1 VKSQENLHLSPARA
15 PSALPSAIDKSLLA
29 YAASATAAGVS
40 LLALAQPANAKIVF
54 TPSNIHIPEN
64 AGLIHLDLNHDGVAD
79 FAFSAGSRFG
89 SARAPLGLYANSLVV
104 TPEQPGNAVGEITS
118 SKGFDC
124 AAKLRR
130 NVEVGPG
137 KHFQTNQLIMFQ
149 VAGDYTNQFSAH
161 CPWLDRRGGF
171 LGFKF
176 MIEGETHYGWA
187 RVAEIGTRSASIRG
201 YAYETTPDQPIL
213 TGATSDPTNSS
224 LTAPALPPAPQPAT
238 LGLLAQGTPALS
250 LWRREEKEE
259 GITE

>member
-1 VKSQENLHLSPARA
+1 MDSPEKLQVVPTRT
-15 PSALPSAIDKSLLA
+15 PSALPSSIDKGLLA
-29 YAASATAAGVS
+29 YATSATTAGVG
-40 LLALAQPANAKIVF
+40 LLALASPAQAKIVF

-89 SARAPLGLYANSLVV
+89 SARAPLGFYANSLVV
-104 TPEQPGNAVGEITS
+104 TPEQPGNEVGAITS

-124 AAKLRR
+124 AAKLRGQ
-130 NVEVGPG
+130 VQVGPG
-137 KHFQTNQLIMFQ
+137 KHFEPSMLVMFQ

-176 MIEGETHYGWA
+176 MIDGETHYGWA
-187 RVAEIGTRSASIRG
+187 RVGEIGTRSASIRG

-213 TGATSDPTNSS
+213 TGATTD
-224 LTAPALPPAPQPAT
+224 PAT
-238 LGLLAQGTPALS
+238 ASLSSPSLPHVPQRATLALLAHGAPGLS
-250 LWRREEKEE
+250 IWRREEKLD
-259 GITE
+259 

>member
-1 VKSQENLHLSPARA
+1 MDSPKNLQLIPART
-15 PSALPSAIDKSLLA
+15 PSALPSAFDKNLLS
-29 YAASATAAGVS
+29 YAASGTAAGVS

-64 AGLIHLDLNHDGVAD
+64 AGLIHLDLNHDGVPD

-104 TPEQPGNAVGEITS
+104 TPEQSGNAVGEITS
-118 SKGFDC
+118 SKGFNC
-124 AAKLRR
+124 AAKLRGQ
-130 NVEVGPG
+130 VEVGPS
-137 KHFQTNQLIMFQ
+137 KHFQPNQLIMFQ

-176 MIEGETHYGWA
+176 MIDGETHYGWA

-213 TGATSDPTNSS
+213 TGATNDPTNSS
-224 LTAPALPPAPQPAT
+224 LTVPSLPSAPQPAT

-250 LWRREEKEE
+250 IWRREE
-259 GITE
+259 